1 MHINYKL
8 IVTDIDGT
16 LANGKGE
23 MADADVQALQKLYQ
37 QGVKISLC
45 TGRPAGG
52 CRKFLRRLNMDG
64 FHICFDGALITD
76 STLTETVYGNT
87 VAKNLLEQIYN
98 LSVPKGLALELFSHA
113 GFYVERR
120 HALAD
125 SHSNLLSFPYDVTD
139 LRGIIE
145 REPVILACVVIDVAD
160 EKEILSLFEPMKR
173 ELSIGSTSS
182 VVVPEVRFINIT
194 AQGNSKGTALTALT
208 GHLGVTKEEVIAIG
222 DGTNDIPLLEGAGL
236 GIAMGNAP
244 DELKKVADFVTGDV
258 ENHGLAAAVKRVFP
272 DIFNT
277 KSDN

>member
-1 MHINYKL
+1 MRIDYKL
-8 IVTDIDGT
+8 VVTDIDGT

-23 MADADVQALQKLYQ
+23 MADADVEALQKLYR

-52 CRKFLRRLNMDG
+52 CRKFLKRLNMDG

-76 STLTETVYGNT
+76 STLSETVYGNT

-98 LSVPKGLALELFSHA
+98 LSVPKGLALELFSHS
-113 GFYVERR
+113 GFYVERQDD
-120 HALAD
+120 LAD
-125 SHSNLLSFPYDVTD
+125 SHSKLLSFPYDVTD
-139 LRGIIE
+139 LREIIE

-160 EKEILSLFEPMKR
+160 EKEILSLFESLKS

-182 VVVPEVRFINIT
+182 VVVPGVRFINIT
-194 AQGNSKGTALTALT
+194 AKGNSKGMALTALT
-208 GHLGVTKEEVIAIG
+208 EHLGVSREEVIAIG

-244 DELKKVADFVTGDV
+244 DELKNIADFVTGDV
-258 ENHGLAAAVKRVFP
+258 ENNGLAAALKRVFP
-272 DIFNT
+272 NI
-277 KSDN
+277 